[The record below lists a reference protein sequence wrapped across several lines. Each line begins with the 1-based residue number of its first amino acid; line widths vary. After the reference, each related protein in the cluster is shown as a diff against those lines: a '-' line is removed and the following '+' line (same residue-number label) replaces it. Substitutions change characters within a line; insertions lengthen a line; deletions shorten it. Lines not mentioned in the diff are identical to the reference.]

1 MSSEVT
7 ESSGF
12 YEFLA
17 WLEINKKRLIVAAI
31 VLAVAG
37 LGIATY
43 RWQASQREEAAY
55 AALFRLGAPMAPV
68 DNAAAPS
75 ASAYLKVANEYVHT
89 RAGEQALLLA
99 AGDLFKSGDYAE
111 ARVQFEKFLNQYHD
125 STFAPAAVF
134 GVASAL
140 DALNRTD
147 EAQKAYQDL
156 TLRHS
161 TSPIAPQAKL
171 ALAGLFESKKQPEQ
185 ALKLYDELVQSTPPT
200 AWASEARAR
209 REELLRQH
217 PNLIKVEAGTASTP
231 SSIRPQMLL
240 APGTMPV
247 QRGST
252 SGAVAKPAGP
262 ALSRPSAPKSPTN
275 GPAAKTTKP

>member
-31 VLAVAG
+31 VLAVTA

-43 RWQASQREEAAY
+43 RWQANQREEEAF

-68 DNAAAPS
+68 DAAAAPS
-75 ASAYLKVANEYVHT
+75 ASAYLKVASDYAHT

-99 AGDLFKSGDYAE
+99 AGDLFKSGNYDE
-111 ARVQFEKFLNQYHD
+111 ARVQFEKFLSQYHE
-125 STFAPAAVF
+125 SAFAPAAAF

-140 DALNRTD
+140 DALNRAD
-147 EAQKAYQDL
+147 DAQKAYQEL
-156 TLRHS
+156 TLRHP
-161 TSPIAPQAKL
+161 TSPIAPQARL
-171 ALAGLFESKKQPEQ
+171 ALAGLFEAKKQPEQ

-200 AWASEARAR
+200 AWASEARVR

-217 PNLIKVEAGTASTP
+217 PNLVKVELPTVSTP
-231 SSIRPQMLL
+231 ASIKPQMLL
-240 APGTMPV
+240 APGTMTP
-247 QRGST
+247 QKGST